1 MTTAPCAVSATTTAE
16 RVCGVRVQLQPS
28 WLLHSRP
35 YRDSSLL
42 LDVFTADCGRLGL
55 VARGVR
61 RRSRGGS
68 LGAHLQPF
76 RPLLLSFSGRG
87 ELQQLTAV
95 EAPGAA
101 LGLAGERLF
110 SGLYLNELLVRL
122 LQRQDP
128 HPELFACYGL
138 TLEALAEAGEVAPH
152 LRAFENQLLDTLGY
166 HLQPDIDASSGE
178 TVQADRC
185 YHFDPESGLWP
196 AGVAQPGGAPVYPG
210 HHLLAMARGDYRGAV
225 ARSAKGLL
233 RQALAVHLGDRP
245 LRSRE
250 LFRARLTGEGRG

>member
-1 MTTAPCAVSATTTAE
+1 M
-16 RVCGVRVQLQPS
+16 RVQLQPA

-42 LDVFTADCGRLGL
+42 LDVFCADHGRLGL
-55 VARGVR
+55 VARGVH

-68 LGAHLQPF
+68 LGAQLQPF

-87 ELQQLTAV
+87 DLQQLTAV

-122 LQRQDP
+122 LQRHDP
-128 HPELFACYGL
+128 HPELFACYGT
-138 TLEALAEAGEVAPH
+138 TLEALAGEANVAAH
-152 LRAFENQLLDTLGY
+152 LRRFESLLLESLGY
-166 HLQPDIDASSGE
+166 HLQPGVDASTGDE
-178 TVQADRC
+178 VAPDGWYR
-185 YHFDPESGLWP
+185 FDPESGLWP
-196 AGVAQPGGAPVYPG
+196 AGVAEPGGQPLYPG
-210 HHLLAMARGDYRGAV
+210 RHLLALAAGDYCGEA
-225 ARSAKGLL
+225 AGSAKRLL

-250 LFRARLTGEGRG
+250 LFRSRRTAEARR

>member
-1 MTTAPCAVSATTTAE
+1 M
-16 RVCGVRVQLQPS
+16 RVQLQPA

-42 LDVFTADCGRLGL
+42 LDVFTADHGRLGL
-55 VARGVR
+55 VARGVH

-68 LGAHLQPF
+68 LGTQLQPF

-95 EAPGAA
+95 EAPGTAF
-101 LGLAGERLF
+101 GLAGERLF

-122 LQRQDP
+122 LQRHDA
-128 HPELFACYGL
+128 HPELFAAYGL
-138 TLEALAEAGEVAPH
+138 TLEGLAGEAAVAPH
-152 LRAFENQLLDTLGY
+152 LRAFESQLLETLGY
-166 HLQPDIDASSGE
+166 HLQPDIDASSGA
-178 TVQADRC
+178 TVLAEGWYR
-185 YHFDPESGLWP
+185 FDPERGLWP
-196 AGVAQPGGAPVYPG
+196 AGVAEPGGGAAYPG
-210 HHLLAMARGDYRGAV
+210 HHLLAIARGDYRGEV
-225 ARSAKGLL
+225 ARSAKRLL

-250 LFRARLTGEGRG
+250 LFRARLAGEGRE